1 MGTINSAFSLISGA
15 LNADQAGLSIIAGNV
30 ANANTSGYTREAP
43 TWKENTPVTINGLAF
58 GTGVTQTGAQSLRDR
73 VLLERL
79 NQQQELSSA
88 SSSRLDALNN
98 IQALFTP
105 ATDASSSN
113 AGELGTDLTSFFNA
127 FSSLEVNPTNNALRQ
142 QVLSKAST
150 LAADVSSAARSLND
164 QQAGLDQ
171 QANAAVNQINALA
184 KSIADLDVQIQ
195 SASPNADAGV
205 LEDQRQSDLSALSK
219 LMGIHQV
226 TTENNGLTITT
237 ASGQTLISHDNTA
250 AITAGSVNGVTHFF
264 MGSTDVTAELAAGG
278 GTLGGTLTARDQ
290 DIPSVLTS
298 LDQLAFGVTTEV
310 NAQNKLGTDLNG
322 NAGSDI
328 FLQSAQVAGSAS
340 AMAVAMTDP
349 NGIAAAGNGLGTG
362 DNSNAIALADLANQ
376 AQPSVLTGLV
386 LPNGA
391 TLAAGATLLNAQT
404 PTNFYSGF
412 VTMLGAT
419 VSQVQTQSTA
429 QDASVSQLQTQI
441 DSLSSVNLN
450 DEAAAMTTLERS
462 YQAASQVFAILNN
475 IMSAALNLGTQST
488 VS

>member
-250 AITAGSVNGVTHFF
+250 AITTGSVNGVTHFF
-264 MGSTDVTAELAAGG
+264 MGSTDVTSELAAGG

>member
-30 ANANTSGYTREAP
+30 ANANTSGYTRETP
-43 TWKENTPVTINGLAF
+43 TWKESTPVTINGLAF

-250 AITAGSVNGVTHFF
+250 AITTGSVNGVTHFF

>member
-250 AITAGSVNGVTHFF
+250 AITTGSVNGVTHFF